1 MEFKFN
7 EAFKEANATRK
18 RYRVMLGSAG
28 SGKSVDI
35 AQDYILKLTSTR
47 NKGCSLMVVR
57 KSEGSNYNSTYAEL
71 CAAISKVSFRRRGDT
86 EQHSLWDLWEATK
99 IPLGLKCTLNG
110 NQIIFRGCNDA
121 RAIERIKSVT
131 VPNGKICWIWV
142 EEATEITQSDFEI
155 LDDRLRGFLTNSN
168 LYYQITLSFNPINA
182 QHWIKRTLWDI
193 DNEDIFKCKT
203 TYLQNAFIDE
213 EYKRRMDRRRR
224 VDPEG
229 YEVYGLGNWGNVGDS
244 ILNNYTF
251 CNVNQDVNFYD
262 SITIGHDFGFNHADA
277 MLKVGFKD
285 GDMYVI
291 KENYEHDSF
300 TAEIIKHV
308 ENKGFK
314 DNIMYCDSAEPD
326 RIKEWRTA
334 GFRAVP
340 VSKDKNS
347 VRGQIDYLKQ
357 RKIYID
363 YSCTN
368 TIKEIQQWRWK
379 KDSNGLLLDEPLEVE
394 DDAMAAL
401 RYCIEPYR
409 RDRRIKTLSKNTL
422 GL

>member
-1 MEFKFN
+1 MKFN
-7 EAFKEANATRK
+7 KSFEEANKTKA
-18 RYRVMLGSAG
+18 RYKVILGSAG
-28 SGKSVDI
+28 SGKSVNI
-35 AQDYILKLTSTR
+35 AQDYILKMS
-47 NKGCSLMVVR
+47 NPAYSGCSLMVVR
-57 KSEGSNYNSTYAEL
+57 KSEGSNYNSTFSEL
-71 CAAISKVSFRRRGDT
+71 CSAISKGTFTRGGV
-86 EQHSLWDLWEATK
+86 EYPLWDIWESTK
-99 IPLGLKCTLNG
+99 NPLSLRCTLTG

-131 VPNGKICWIWV
+131 VQQGKICWIWV

-155 LDDRLRGFLTNSN
+155 LDDRLRGFLSNPN

-182 QHWIKRTLWDI
+182 QHWIKRTLWDM
-193 DNEDIFKCKT
+193 DDANIFKSKS

-213 EYKRRMDRRRR
+213 AYKARMERRRL

-229 YEVYGLGNWGNVGDS
+229 YQVYGLGNWGNVGDG
-244 ILNNYTF
+244 ILSNYTF
-251 CNVNQDVNFYD
+251 TNCSQDDTWYD

-285 GDMYVI
+285 GDMYVM
-291 KENYEHDSF
+291 KENYESNSY

-308 ENKGFK
+308 EGKGFK
-314 DNIMYCDSAEPD
+314 DHVMYCDSAEPD
-326 RIKEWRTA
+326 RIKEWKAA
-334 GFRAVP
+334 GYRAIP

-357 RKIYID
+357 RHIYID
-363 YSCTN
+363 YSCVN

-409 RDRRIKTLSKNTL
+409 RDRRIHTLSKSTL